1 MNLNEA
7 REEFSYLKSGKIYF
21 NHASTGPLSKRV
33 LKRIE
38 QVLYEKSETNIDEF
52 LGLQSV
58 IKDTKSDLALL
69 INSSPD
75 RIAFVDNTSNGIN
88 IIAQGIKWKKGDRI
102 LLNDLEFPANVY
114 PFMNLQ
120 NEGVALDF
128 AKSHNGIVSAE
139 DIIDNIKPETRLVS
153 ISYVQFLTGYRV
165 ELEKI
170 GKVCKEKNIIFS
182 VDAIQGLG
190 AIRLD
195 VQKSN
200 IDFLSAGSQKWML
213 GLQGLGMIYISEEL
227 QKNIAPKYI
236 GWLSVDDAW
245 NLLNYDLKLK
255 KSADCFQ
262 GGTLN
267 SIGIYALN
275 SSLNFFKEIGFDI
288 IEKMVLDNAEYLID
302 RLQSIGL
309 APVLKNLPRK
319 NISGIISFKHEY
331 SQKIFEELTNRN
343 IHLAIREGYVRF
355 SPHFY
360 NTYEEIDKVT
370 EVLKSIISNIK

>member
-1 MNLNEA
+1 MDIIEA
-7 REEFSYLKSGKIYF
+7 REEFSYINSGKIYF

-38 QVLYEKSETNIDEF
+38 QVLYEKSESNIDEF

-58 IKDTKSDLALL
+58 IKDTKSDIALL
-69 INSSPD
+69 INSSTD

-120 NEGVALDF
+120 NEGVIIDF
-128 AKSHNGIVSAE
+128 VKSHNGIVSAE
-139 DIIDNIKPETRLVS
+139 DIIDNIKPDTRLVAV
-153 ISYVQFLTGYRV
+153 SYVQFLTGYRV

-170 GKVCKEKNIIFS
+170 GKVCKEKDIIFS

-190 AIRLD
+190 ALKLD

-227 QKNIAPKYI
+227 QKNIVPKYI

-245 NLLNYDLKLK
+245 NLLHYDLKLK

-275 SSLNFFKEIGFDI
+275 ASLNFFKEIGFDR
-288 IEKMVLDNAEYLID
+288 IEEMVLNNAEYLIQ

-319 NISGIISFKHEY
+319 NLSGIISFKHED
-331 SQKIFEELTNRN
+331 SQRIFEELNKRN

-360 NTYEEIDKVT
+360 NTNEEIDKVT
-370 EVLKSIISNIK
+370 EVLKSIIPNIK